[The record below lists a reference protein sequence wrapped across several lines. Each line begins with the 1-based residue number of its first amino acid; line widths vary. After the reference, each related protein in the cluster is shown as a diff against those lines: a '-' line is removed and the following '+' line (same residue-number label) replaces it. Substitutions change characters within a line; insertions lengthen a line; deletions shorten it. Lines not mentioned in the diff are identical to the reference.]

1 MYKPKILIDVNLE
14 QSIQRQR
21 EIEREK
27 AREQDRL
34 RVRERQKMQKER
46 YVREQAAREM
56 SAIDAEPIES
66 DSSEGE
72 QNFSPTNNDHEGAGS
87 DSHDGMD
94 VDELSRNSLLS
105 NTPTTP
111 NSPSANN
118 SGTGGITG
126 TGFSL
131 NLNANRRKKIDV
143 KAVFNMD
150 DENEEVNGPAK
161 RKLVPLGKLHNP

>member
-21 EIEREK
+21 EVEREK

-34 RVRERQKMQKER
+34 RVRERQKLQKER

-56 SAIDAEPIES
+56 SAINAEPIDSES
-66 DSSEGE
+66 SGGE

-161 RKLVPLGKLHNP
+161 RKLVPLGKLIS